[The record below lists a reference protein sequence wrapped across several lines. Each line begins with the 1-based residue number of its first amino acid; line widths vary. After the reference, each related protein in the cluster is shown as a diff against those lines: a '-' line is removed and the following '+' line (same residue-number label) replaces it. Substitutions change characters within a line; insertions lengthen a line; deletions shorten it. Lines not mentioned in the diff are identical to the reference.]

1 MDPWVLCQFPRKNRK
16 TTLRI
21 IRRGEWMA
29 KSGAKAVLRDNKMA
43 ILQLMVK
50 LHQYGVAIP
59 GGSETPFH
67 GRSTIEDVART
78 GAM

>member
-1 MDPWVLCQFPRKNRK
+1 MAGKGGLPNVLGWILGSSASFLEKPGKITPR
-16 TTLRI
+16 L

-29 KSGAKAVLRDNKMA
+29 KSSAKAVLRDNKTA

-59 GGSETPFH
+59 GG
-67 GRSTIEDVART
+67 
-78 GAM
+78 